1 MKVYVINRHGR
12 PLMPTTPRKARLL
25 LNRGKAK
32 ITGREPFTIQ
42 LVYGSSGYTQPV
54 ELGIDAGYENIGFSA
69 VNKKEEVIGGEL
81 KMLKGMSERIT
92 EKRKYRRTRRNRLR
106 YRKPRFSNR
115 RVDKGCLAPS
125 IQHKLD
131 THHRLIDKI
140 RRILPIIAVTIE
152 VAAYDIQKINNPT
165 IEGEQYQYGEKYG
178 FDNLRE
184 YILHRDRHKCQNPNC
199 KNKADDPILQ
209 VHHLGFWKNPPDR
222 TDRPANLVTLCTKC
236 HTSKNHQKKGFLFG
250 WEPKLKSFKGETF
263 MTMVRWRLTE
273 EGQHKSTFGYITKG
287 KRRELEIEKS
297 HHNDAFV
304 IAGGRTQSRV
314 TKPLMLEQIRRNKR
328 SMEQFYDAKYRDLRD
343 GKTRSGS
350 ELSSG
355 RRTRNINLNGE
366 NVRQHRAH
374 KASAGR
380 RSIKK
385 KRYPYKQHDLVLFEG
400 TIYEVI
406 GMQNLGAGVK
416 LKNYPGVKN
425 KVVKPSV
432 VKSIRKRGGLCEV
445 V

>member
-32 ITGREPFTIQ
+32 IVGREPFTIQ
-42 LVYGSSGYTQPV
+42 LIHGSSGYTQPV

-69 VNKKEEVIGGEL
+69 VNEKEEVIGGEL

-106 YRKPRFSNR
+106 YRKPSFSNR
-115 RVDKGCLAPS
+115 RVNKGWLAPS

-140 RRILPIIAVTIE
+140 CRILPVKAVTIE

-199 KNKADDPILQ
+199 KNKADSPILQ

-236 HTSKNHQKKGFLFG
+236 HTSK
-250 WEPKLKSFKGETF
+250 
-263 MTMVRWRLTE
+263 
-273 EGQHKSTFGYITKG
+273 
-287 KRRELEIEKS
+287 
-297 HHNDAFV
+297 
-304 IAGGRTQSRV
+304 
-314 TKPLMLEQIRRNKR
+314 
-328 SMEQFYDAKYRDLRD
+328 
-343 GKTRSGS
+343 
-350 ELSSG
+350 
-355 RRTRNINLNGE
+355 
-366 NVRQHRAH
+366 
-374 KASAGR
+374 
-380 RSIKK
+380 
-385 KRYPYKQHDLVLFEG
+385 
-400 TIYEVI
+400 
-406 GMQNLGAGVK
+406 
-416 LKNYPGVKN
+416 
-425 KVVKPSV
+425 
-432 VKSIRKRGGLCEV
+432 
-445 V
+445 